1 MWLTM
6 IKQSQESAWADTDCS
21 ALWSPSSMGLTAG
34 PSRSIRPTFMDI
46 HTNLAGHSEMDKI
59 IDDYLWRPSTV
70 TSAVH
75 NNKTVWQ
82 PSNCNLT
89 FISKSLVMR
98 TFVHTSDNHGKSFCK
113 ANLNAIRGWPP
124 RPHVLADVAD
134 VTYAAMPAAENI
146 RSLRK
151 TTAGWIQITAWG
163 KELDDCVRVI
173 KGMLSSRV
181 TCQNTYQN
189 RQGNSSMSFKTL
201 RAQACLNLPYL
212 TLPRL
217 ALPCLTLPHLSSP
230 AHTET
235 KAYIIVSCSVE
246 HLTACRHLLIEHKQN
261 RAWDFWGLWAQAPSP
276 CVDLLQW
283 WIRLHR
289 NLHAF
294 MVLLG
299 SGQSEIRRRSS
310 C

>member
-1 MWLTM
+1 MQRRNHPLAILEGAAGYLLPVHFPPPKNGNIWCPIWCPMWLTM
-6 IKQSQESAWADTDCS
+6 INQSQESAWADTDCS

-59 IDDYLWRPSTV
+59 IDDYLWGPSTV

-75 NNKTVWQ
+75 SNKTVWQ
-82 PSNCNLT
+82 PSNCNLA

-134 VTYAAMPAAENI
+134 VTYAARPAAENI

-163 KELDDCVRVI
+163 KELDDCVRVTSYY
-173 KGMLSSRV
+173 GYA
-181 TCQNTYQN
+181 Q
-189 RQGNSSMSFKTL
+189 FKSD
-201 RAQACLNLPYL
+201 LP
-212 TLPRL
+212 
-217 ALPCLTLPHLSSP
+217 
-230 AHTET
+230 
-235 KAYIIVSCSVE
+235 KYISE
-246 HLTACRHLLIEHKQN
+246 
-261 RAWDFWGLWAQAPSP
+261 APGQLF
-276 CVDLLQW
+276 D
-283 WIRLHR
+283 
-289 NLHAF
+289 
-294 MVLLG
+294 VL
-299 SGQSEIRRRSS
+299 
-310 C
+310 